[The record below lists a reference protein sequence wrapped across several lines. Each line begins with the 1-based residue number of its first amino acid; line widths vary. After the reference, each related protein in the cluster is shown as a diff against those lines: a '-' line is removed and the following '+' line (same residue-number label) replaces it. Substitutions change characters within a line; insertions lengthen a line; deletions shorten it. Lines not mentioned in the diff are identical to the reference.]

1 MVQVTDQTDDLHQ
14 HGVLDTLMINDFLKG
29 MGTFLPAAQRKGQ
42 AKTRLGTESAE
53 EKAAKQAMIDAQKAH
68 EGKLAQLAGVK
79 FNEPAK
85 RKVSNNEMIALGLGE
100 LLKQLTSRVPASQRG
115 GPQLIDQF
123 QAMNE
128 QERQRLLEAESRRV
142 ENERNTLMANVRAS
156 ESALQGARNVYDFER
171 DDVTAANRDYQ
182 REQDR
187 FDALPLQ
194 QLQMQDAAQGLKNK
208 QQTFAANEL
217 ELADKKDKAE
227 FDRLDRW
234 GKKQWLKGRGLA
246 QNDQEAALI
255 IDADLNEKKKA
266 ASEARIAA
274 IREKVAE
281 GERRLFEK
289 YGEQQRRLEIAE
301 TQSSI
306 AARNRSNQPSAADEV
321 GPNGKP
327 SRSTINSWNV
337 EIERLRRESSDL
349 QRGTGQQDSD
359 GKFVSPGMQRF
370 YNEGLDKLNPQQR
383 QKFKNIYRL
392 WLDKQKKIVA
402 IQKQLAIYGENP
414 SFQMDES
421 GVPIDPTNRPE
432 YWDERLK
439 QIQAWK

>member
-1 MVQVTDQTDDLHQ
+1 
-14 HGVLDTLMINDFLKG
+14 MINDFLKG
-29 MGTFLPAAQRKGQ
+29 IGTFLPAAQRKGQ

-194 QLQMQDAAQGLKNK
+194 QLQMRQGEQQLKRGAQDMAINAQQLEQNDLALKKMRDPMGWMKAEKARLIAGGMKPEVADGYVFGDIYKSINDAKASANNAASSKLMLDNYKS
-208 QQTFAANEL
+208 
-217 ELADKKDKAE
+217 DRE
-227 FDRLDRW
+227 FDRWYKRQSLARSGGSAQSMFASPEFKLWEKQTDADMDGLKTRIGALRTKIDNGNFDLSMYPDSEPEDAGDKAKLRATRAQLPGW
-234 GKKQWLKGRGLA
+234 KEQGRRLNAELQLKAFDANRVAGIEIYPTFLHPDQVNWTRQWLASGMRYDDFARQNPDPSVFNQTQTKG
-246 QNDQEAALI
+246 
-255 IDADLNEKKKA
+255 
-266 ASEARIAA
+266 
-274 IREKVAE
+274 
-281 GERRLFEK
+281 
-289 YGEQQRRLEIAE
+289 
-301 TQSSI
+301 
-306 AARNRSNQPSAADEV
+306 
-321 GPNGKP
+321 
-327 SRSTINSWNV
+327 
-337 EIERLRRESSDL
+337 
-349 QRGTGQQDSD
+349 
-359 GKFVSPGMQRF
+359 
-370 YNEGLDKLNPQQR
+370 
-383 QKFKNIYRL
+383 
-392 WLDKQKKIVA
+392 
-402 IQKQLAIYGENP
+402 
-414 SFQMDES
+414 
-421 GVPIDPTNRPE
+421 
-432 YWDERLK
+432 
-439 QIQAWK
+439 